1 MTSDQIAF
9 SIGTN
14 AVVVRR
20 ILGELSR
27 AGLVHSQV
35 GKAGGTQM
43 ARSPEHIDLYEVY
56 RAVDD
61 AGVFAHPERPGNPAC
76 PVGRCMHGL
85 LEDVFAHAERAVE
98 TALRRQ
104 TIGQLVKRVPR

>member
-61 AGVFAHPERPGNPAC
+61 AGVFAHPERPGNPDL
-76 PVGRCMHGL
+76 PRS
-85 LEDVFAHAERAVE
+85 
-98 TALRRQ
+98 LRR
-104 TIGQLVKRVPR
+104 